1 MWTRFKTRALSLL
14 ELAITAVYLIFEE
27 LIWKRFAYHIYVFF
41 KRLRPI
47 RQFNVHVG
55 RRMNRWLVLGLFTL
69 SFVLVEL
76 FGLVSVVL
84 IAEGHIKTAI
94 GAYLL
99 KIPGSAF
106 AFGILATGKRKLN
119 SFATFRYVY
128 GHVMRLVEWIK
139 QRDVYHSIKDQ
150 LARLKQRFKHWLQD
164 FRSRVKTRHGLL
176 HRLKR
181 RYKFI
186 RRKLSGSPK
195 PPVNPPGP

>member
-14 ELAITAVYLIFEE
+14 ELAITAIYLIFEE
-27 LIWKRFAYHIYVFF
+27 LIWKRFAYHIYLFF

-55 RRMNRWLVLGLFTL
+55 RRMNRWLVLGIFTL

-76 FGLVSVVL
+76 FGLISVFL
-84 IAEGHIKTAI
+84 IAEGHIKSAI
-94 GAYLL
+94 AAYLL

-128 GHVMRLVEWIK
+128 GHIMRLVDWIK
-139 QRDVYHSIKDQ
+139 QRDVYHAIKAK
-150 LARLKQRFKHWLQD
+150 LALLRQRFRAWLEG
-164 FRSRVKTRHGLL
+164 FRSRVKTQRGLM

-186 RRKLSGSPK
+186 RRKLFG
-195 PPVNPPGP
+195 NPP

>member
-14 ELAITAVYLIFEE
+14 ELAITAIYLLLEE
-27 LIWKRFAYHIYVFF
+27 LIWKRFAYHIYRFF
-41 KRLRPI
+41 KRLRPM

-76 FGLVSVVL
+76 FGLASVYL

-94 GAYLL
+94 TAYLL

-106 AFGILATGKRKLN
+106 AFGILSSGKRKLN
-119 SFATFRYVY
+119 SFPAFRFAYD
-128 GHVMRLVEWIK
+128 HVMRLVDWIK
-139 QRDVYHSIKDQ
+139 QRDVYHAIKDK
-150 LARLKQRFKHWLQD
+150 LALLKQRIKAWFAD
-164 FRSRVKTRHGLL
+164 FRLRVKTRHGLL

-186 RRKLSGSPK
+186 RRKLFSDK
-195 PPVNPPGP
+195 NRT